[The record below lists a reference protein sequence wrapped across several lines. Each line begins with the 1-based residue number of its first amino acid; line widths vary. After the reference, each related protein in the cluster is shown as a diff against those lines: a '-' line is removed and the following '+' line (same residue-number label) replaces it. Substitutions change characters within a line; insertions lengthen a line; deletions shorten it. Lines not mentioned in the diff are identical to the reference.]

1 MDINS
6 IMSQMG
12 AGAGSPGGM
21 SGGGGPPSMSGP
33 GGMPPGGPSQ
43 GPPQAPPMD
52 NSPQQGI
59 LQKMSGILQKSGPS
73 SESKKIQNIVVAL
86 KSLDQ
91 LANELEGQDPANTQA
106 VRMMIRILG
115 EILKS
120 SQQEQQI
127 ASNMSQ
133 PNVMGNVG

>member
-1 MDINS
+1 
-6 IMSQMG
+6 
-12 AGAGSPGGM
+12 
-21 SGGGGPPSMSGP
+21 
-33 GGMPPGGPSQ
+33 
-43 GPPQAPPMD
+43 
-52 NSPQQGI
+52 
-59 LQKMSGILQKSGPS
+59 MSGILQKSGPS

-133 PNVMGNVG
+133 PNVMGNMG